1 MEHQTQ
7 EQAIVQTPAES
18 PVVTSTLLSPIALL
32 KQAWGLYKNNIWKFA
47 GIMAIPMV
55 LAFILTLLAGG
66 GFLVLLFFIWK
77 MKLLGLALLLVAG
90 LVGAILFTLLFLWSH
105 VALIVAVRDREER
118 IGVLEAY
125 KRSRHL
131 ISSYFTTNL
140 IVGLVVIGGF
150 MLFVVPGVIFAVWLS
165 LVSFVFVCENL
176 KGMDALV
183 RSREYVR
190 GKWGAVLGRIVSVA
204 IVYFVAGFVLDII
217 MSVVKVPTLL
227 SRPLQSFI
235 MSILVAPFMTIYM
248 YFLYMNLRVSNPP
261 VSSEAE
267 KPKKTLFIVFAW
279 IGGLLIP
286 LMIFGAVA
294 LFSLFLAKTQ
304 TQGAPQFQVV
314 PVK

>member
-7 EQAIVQTPAES
+7 EQAIVQTEG
-18 PVVTSTLLSPIALL
+18 PVINSALPGPIALL

-90 LVGAILFTLLFLWSH
+90 LIGAIIFTLLFIWSH
-105 VALIVAVRDREER
+105 VALMVAVRDHEER

-140 IVGLVVIGGF
+140 IVGLVVLGGF
-150 MLFVVPGVIFAVWLS
+150 VLFIVPGVIFAVWLN
-165 LVSFVFVCENL
+165 LVSWIFVCEKL
-176 KGMDALV
+176 KGMDALA

-190 GKWGAVLGRIVSVA
+190 GKWGAVLWRIVFVF
-204 IVYFVAGFVLDII
+204 IVYFVVVLVLGAIL
-217 MSVVKVPTLL
+217 SVVKIPDML
-227 SRPLQSFI
+227 RPLQSLI
-235 MSILVAPFMTIYM
+235 MSTFIAPFITVYM